1 MLNDLSAPY
10 IDYRFMSFRTVGTE
24 GASLTHTIKLIETL
38 RSRVAETYPNYINEA
53 SSKTYVV
60 SDLLK

>member
-1 MLNDLSAPY
+1 
-10 IDYRFMSFRTVGTE
+10 MSFRTVGTE
-24 GASLTHTIKLIETL
+24 GASLTHTIKLISTL